1 MKPLEQI
8 REDIT
13 ILATPGVQQLDER
26 FMNILPQHKELRD
39 KHFPAIFDM
48 VHKAYE
54 SVGGIKG
61 AGFSSVDDMK
71 KNIHMVKVHHREGKI
86 HAVALYK
93 DRAGRK
99 AVALATD
106 GSDEGRHGATQI
118 VKNDMHHGRSWKE
131 VSSKSL
137 SFMKK
142 HLNVSDL
149 AIHPHEVKK
158 LMPDSHI
165 EHPVPDDDHEAVRH
179 PELKNHFY
187 RREIG
192 GEVHTKLAVGTP
204 NVKLF

>member
-1 MKPLEQI
+1 MKPLEQL
-8 REDIT
+8 REELT
-13 ILATPGVQQLDER
+13 IISSSTQQLDER
-26 FMNILPQHKELRD
+26 FMNIHPQDTDLRD
-39 KHFPAIFDM
+39 KHFPEIFDM

-61 AGFSSVDDMK
+61 AGFRSVEDMK
-71 KNIHMVKVHHREGKI
+71 KNIHMAKVHHRNGKI

-93 DRAGRK
+93 DKAGRK
-99 AVALATD
+99 GVALASD
-106 GSDEGRHGATQI
+106 GTDEGRHGATEI
-118 VKNDMHHGRSWKE
+118 VKHDMKQGRSWKE

-142 HLNVSDL
+142 HLNVGEL
-149 AIHPHEVKK
+149 AIHPHEVQK

-179 PELKNHFY
+179 PELKSHLY

-192 GEVHTKLAVGTP
+192 GETHTKLAVGVA
-204 NVKLF
+204 NVKMF